1 MTSLA
6 AVLQSSQDPPIR
18 IETEAMK
25 VRPDSIF
32 VQREIQ
38 YFVIGGKKPSVG
50 TRGLALPA
58 IERARVIIQNRNAAA
73 VEVEETRQE
82 MEWLRDHGRSSTCR
96 RRFGSRSVCAD
107 STKSRHANG
116 SKGWPKRRSAL
127 CWLVKRAPN
136 AHVCANPQLSR

>member
-25 VRPDSIF
+25 LRPDSIF
-32 VQREIQ
+32 GQREIQ

-73 VEVEETRQE
+73 VEVAETRQE
-82 MEWLRDHGRSSTCR
+82 MEWLRDHGREYAGRWIAVKGDRLLAVGASASEVYAQIR
-96 RRFGSRSVCAD
+96 QRAD
-107 STKSRHANG
+107 APMVAKVGQNDDLPFA
-116 SKGWPKRRSAL
+116 GW
-127 CWLVKRAPN
+127 
-136 AHVCANPQLSR
+136 